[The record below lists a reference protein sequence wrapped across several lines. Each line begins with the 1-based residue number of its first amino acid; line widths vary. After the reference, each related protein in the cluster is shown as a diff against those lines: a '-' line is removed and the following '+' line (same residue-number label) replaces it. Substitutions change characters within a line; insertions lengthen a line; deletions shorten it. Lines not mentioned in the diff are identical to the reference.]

1 MDIILLRT
9 SENLTWE
16 EISGYLGCID
26 KARRAAV
33 NRKANETDK
42 INALLS
48 RLLVLSEIKSRTGL
62 PERKIR
68 FTLGTYGKPYLKD
81 SSLFFSLSHTRGA
94 ICAAFSEGEEIG
106 IDVERR
112 DRRVSEAMYKRV
124 LSEEER
130 FRATSDIDFI
140 RFWVQKE
147 AFLKRLGIGISR
159 DLRGVNS
166 PELPDTSVIDCGEL
180 LVGASGKGAPDAG
193 VTEITLDELLDR
205 FTKRLTV

>member
-9 SENLTWE
+9 PEGLTWE
-16 EISGYLGCID
+16 EISGYMGCID

-33 NRKANETDK
+33 NRKANDADK

-48 RLLVLSEIKSRTGL
+48 RLLVISEITRRTGL
-62 PERKIR
+62 PERKIN
-68 FTLGTYGKPYLKD
+68 FSLGSFGKPYLKN
-81 SSLFFSLSHTRGA
+81 SGLHFSLSHTRGA
-94 ICAAFSEGEEIG
+94 ICAAFCEGEEIG

-112 DRRVSEAMYKRV
+112 DRRISEALYKRV

-130 FRATSDIDFI
+130 SRAASDSDFI

-147 AFLKRLGIGISR
+147 AFLKRLGVGISR

-166 PELPDTSVIDCGEL
+166 LELPDTAAIDCGDL
-180 LVGASGKGAPDAG
+180 LVGASGEGALEAS
-193 VTEITLDELLDR
+193 VTEITLDELLGR
-205 FTKRLTV
+205 FTKLLT

>member
-9 SENLTWE
+9 PENLTWE
-16 EISGYLGCID
+16 EISGYMGCID

-33 NRKANETDK
+33 NRKANDADK

-48 RLLVLSEIKSRTGL
+48 RLLVISEITKRTGL

-68 FTLGTYGKPYLKD
+68 FSFGSFGKPYLKN
-81 SSLFFSLSHTRGA
+81 SELHFSLSHTRGA
-94 ICAAFSEGEEIG
+94 ICAAFCDGEEIG

-112 DRRVSEAMYKRV
+112 DRRVSEALYKRV

-130 FRATSDIDFI
+130 FHATSDTDLI

-166 PELPDTSVIDCGEL
+166 PELPDTTVIDCGDL
-180 LVGASGKGAPDAG
+180 FVGASGKGAHEAA
-193 VTEITLDELLDR
+193 VSEMTVDELLGR
-205 FTKRLTV
+205 FTKLLA

>member
-9 SENLTWE
+9 SEKLTWE
-16 EISGYLGCID
+16 EISGYLGCLD

-33 NRKANETDK
+33 NRIANDADK

-48 RLLVLSEIKSRTGL
+48 RLLIMSEIKSRTGL

-81 SSLFFSLSHTRGA
+81 SDLHFSLSHTRGA
-94 ICAAFSEGEEIG
+94 ICAAFCEGEEIG

-112 DRRVSEAMYKRV
+112 DRRISEAMYKRV

-130 FRATSDIDFI
+130 FHATSDIDFI

-166 PELPDTSVIDCGEL
+166 LELPDTAVIDCGDL
-180 LVGASGKGAPDAG
+180 LVGASGKGALDAG
-193 VTEITLDELLDR
+193 VSEITLDELLGR
-205 FTKRLTV
+205 FTKLLT

>member
-9 SENLTWE
+9 SEHLTWE
-16 EISGYLGCID
+16 ELSGYLGCLD

-33 NRKANETDK
+33 DKKANASDK

-48 RLLVLSEIKSRTGL
+48 RLLLMSEIKSRTGL
-62 PERKIR
+62 SERKIR
-68 FTLGTYGKPYLKD
+68 FTHGTYGKPYLKD
-81 SSLFFSLSHTRGA
+81 SALHFSLSHTRGA

-112 DRRVSEAMYKRV
+112 DRRVNEAMYKRV

-130 FRATSDIDFI
+130 FHATSDVDFI

-166 PELPDTSVIDCGEL
+166 LELPDTAVIDCGEL
-180 LVGASGKGAPDAG
+180 LVGASGKGALDAG
-193 VTEITLDELLDR
+193 VSEITVDELLGR
-205 FTKRLTV
+205 YTKLLN

>member
-9 SENLTWE
+9 SETLTWE
-16 EISGYLGCID
+16 EISGYMGCID

-33 NRKANETDK
+33 NKKANDADK

-48 RLLVLSEIKSRTGL
+48 RLLVMSEITNRTGL

-68 FTLGTYGKPYLKD
+68 FTRGSFGKPYLRG
-81 SSLFFSLSHTRGA
+81 SNLHFSLSHTRGA
-94 ICAAFSEGEEIG
+94 ICAAFCEGEEIG

-112 DRRVSEAMYKRV
+112 DRRISEAMYKRV

-130 FRATSDIDFI
+130 FHATSDTDFI

-166 PELPDTSVIDCGEL
+166 LELPDTAVIDCGDL
-180 LVGASGKGAPDAG
+180 FVGASGKGALEAS
-193 VTEITLDELLDR
+193 VSEISLDELLGR
-205 FTKRLTV
+205 FTKLLT

>member
-9 SENLTWE
+9 SDSLTWE
-16 EISGYLGCID
+16 EISGYMGCID

-33 NRKANETDK
+33 NRKANDADK

-48 RLLVLSEIKSRTGL
+48 RLLVISEITRRTGL
-62 PERKIR
+62 PERKIN
-68 FTLGTYGKPYLKD
+68 FSLGSFGKPYLKG
-81 SSLFFSLSHTRGA
+81 SGLHFSLSHTRGA
-94 ICAAFSEGEEIG
+94 ICAAFCEGEEIG
-106 IDVERR
+106 IDIERR

-130 FRATSDIDFI
+130 SRAASDSDFI

-147 AFLKRLGIGISR
+147 AFLKRLGVGISR

-166 PELPDTSVIDCGEL
+166 LELPDTAAIDCGDL
-180 LVGASGKGAPDAG
+180 LVGASGEGALEAS
-193 VTEITLDELLDR
+193 VTEITLDELLGR
-205 FTKRLTV
+205 FTKLLT

>member
-9 SENLTWE
+9 SEDLTWE
-16 EISGYLGCID
+16 EISGYMGCID

-33 NRKANETDK
+33 NRKANDADK

-48 RLLVLSEIKSRTGL
+48 RLLVMSEITNRTGL

-68 FTLGTYGKPYLKD
+68 FTRGSFGKPYLKGSD
-81 SSLFFSLSHTRGA
+81 LHFSLSHTRGA
-94 ICAAFSEGEEIG
+94 ICAAFSDGEEIG

-112 DRRVSEAMYKRV
+112 DRRISEAMYKRV

-130 FRATSDIDFI
+130 FHATSDTDFI

-166 PELPDTSVIDCGEL
+166 LELPDTAVIDCGDL
-180 LVGASGKGAPDAG
+180 FVGASGKGALEAA
-193 VTEITLDELLDR
+193 VSEITLDELLGR
-205 FTKRLTV
+205 FTKLLT